1 MKEEISWCVELA
13 IKPGQLAN
21 FEKLT
26 GEMVASTRTEEG
38 VLDYQ
43 RFVSADGRIVH
54 VYERY
59 AHSAAAVTHLRKF
72 GTLFGTRFARLARRK
87 RFMVFGNPSDELR
100 ALLDRYEATY
110 FKPLG
115 SFAYWP

>member
-1 MKEEISWCVELA
+1 
-13 IKPGQLAN
+13 
-21 FEKLT
+21 
-26 GEMVASTRTEEG
+26 
-38 VLDYQ
+38 
-43 RFVSADGRIVH
+43 
-54 VYERY
+54 
-59 AHSAAAVTHLRKF
+59 VTHLRKF
-72 GTLFGTRFARLARRK
+72 GTLFGKRFATLARRK